1 VKLWIPDRV
10 AHDAVGDLP
19 DGVEVGFI
27 PRLVNAARGP
37 IVDTRA
43 LLELLQE
50 GHIRAALD
58 VTDPEPL
65 PHEHPLWDA
74 PGLLI
79 TPHFA
84 GDTPPADR
92 RAFELVGDQV
102 RRFVRQE
109 PLANVV
115 EHGY

>member
-1 VKLWIPDRV
+1 V
-10 AHDAVGDLP
+10 A
-19 DGVEVGFI
+19 
-27 PRLVNAARGP
+27 

-43 LLELLQE
+43 LLGLLQQ
-50 GHIRAALD
+50 GRIQAALD

-65 PHEHPLWDA
+65 APEHPLWDA
-74 PGLLI
+74 PGVLI

-84 GDTPPADR
+84 GDTLAGDR

-109 PLANVV
+109 PLANVL